1 MKKAA
6 DHRRGATRWVAYV
19 NPSQCVAC
27 GACAMTCPS
36 KAILLSNYKMKQLM
50 AQIEALT

>member
-1 MKKAA
+1 MRQLP
-6 DHRRGATRWVAYV
+6 DFRRMTRRWVAYV
-19 NPSQCVAC
+19 TPSQCASC
-27 GACAMTCPS
+27 GACAMACPS